1 MCLDLI
7 FWFVR
12 ILNLFAAFQKLGPKL
27 IMIFNTMKDL
37 FFFVCFI
44 LIFLLAFSIASWS
57 LITTHDQVDWYYNSN
72 GSLFNVTVSGQ
83 GSNLWTWYTIRHVIN
98 YGVWK
103 IFGQVESFSQD
114 RIDAYSN
121 VAFVL
126 DILFVAISNVLLL
139 SVLVAL
145 FNVTIQYV
153 EEQSNQIWGYQRY
166 LLVTEYS
173 VKSPLPPPF
182 HTVPNLYHIV
192 RSVLPPDEDAQ
203 PFKNNSIY
211 TNAIASLSIQLAHNV
226 SCITN
231 KTIPSKWLD
240 IAYNLYFPFDNSTK
254 TYLEYED
261 FDLKHTTIKQ
271 ADVVLF
277 GLPLMWPMN
286 DEVRQNDLLAYEP
299 LTHADGAAM
308 TWSIY
313 SIGFTELGDLDKADQ
328 LFRRSYESYARPPF
342 NTETQSGVGAVNF
355 ITGVGDF
362 LQAVLFGYGGIR
374 LKLSELEFKPHGH
387 LPGQAT
393 KLIFHGIKYQGFV
406 LDLTIDNKIYE
417 IFVSSQNNNNSISLI
432 YEHEDHHGLLEVND
446 RLSFSIDTHLIIRQS
461 VALCP

>member
-1 MCLDLI
+1 
-7 FWFVR
+7 
-12 ILNLFAAFQKLGPKL
+12 
-27 IMIFNTMKDL
+27 
-37 FFFVCFI
+37 
-44 LIFLLAFSIASWS
+44 
-57 LITTHDQVDWYYNSN
+57 
-72 GSLFNVTVSGQ
+72 
-83 GSNLWTWYTIRHVIN
+83 
-98 YGVWK
+98 
-103 IFGQVESFSQD
+103 
-114 RIDAYSN
+114 
-121 VAFVL
+121 
-126 DILFVAISNVLLL
+126 
-139 SVLVAL
+139 
-145 FNVTIQYV
+145 
-153 EEQSNQIWGYQRY
+153 
-166 LLVTEYS
+166 
-173 VKSPLPPPF
+173 
-182 HTVPNLYHIV
+182 
-192 RSVLPPDEDAQ
+192 
-203 PFKNNSIY
+203 
-211 TNAIASLSIQLAHNV
+211 
-226 SCITN
+226 
-231 KTIPSKWLD
+231 
-240 IAYNLYFPFDNSTK
+240 
-254 TYLEYED
+254 
-261 FDLKHTTIKQ
+261 
-271 ADVVLF
+271 
-277 GLPLMWPMN
+277 MWPMN